1 MVCVRG
7 WVLKIDRIRGETSR
21 EGVGAN
27 VRNRAERRRSK
38 RRKRERER
46 MAEEIC
52 ERERMPISRTRD
64 TVSFVH
70 RFQQSIKHF
79 FRMSASG
86 LRLFIKYFVVVHAQ
100 LIKL

>member
-46 MAEEIC
+46 EWRRKFAKENECQFPEPEIQC
-52 ERERMPISRTRD
+52 L
-64 TVSFVH
+64 SFID
-70 RFQQSIKHF
+70 SNNP
-79 FRMSASG
+79 
-86 LRLFIKYFVVVHAQ
+86 
-100 LIKL
+100 